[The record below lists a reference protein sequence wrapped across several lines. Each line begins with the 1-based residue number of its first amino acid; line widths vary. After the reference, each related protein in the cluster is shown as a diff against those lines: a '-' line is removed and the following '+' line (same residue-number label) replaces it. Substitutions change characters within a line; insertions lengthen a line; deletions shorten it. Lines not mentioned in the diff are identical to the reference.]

1 MLKVTD
7 LHVRY
12 GTSVTALTDV
22 SLSVSEGEVVAV
34 LGANGAGKSTLL
46 RALSGTLLHH
56 HGRVTRGSIEFEGRN
71 LLGASPRG
79 IVRAGLIQSPEGRR
93 IFTQMSVEENLR
105 VAAAG
110 AGIATRDVAALRRT
124 VWELFPRLEER
135 CGQSAGLLSGGEQ
148 QMLAIGR
155 ALMARPRLLLLDEPS
170 LGLAPQMV
178 DLVGTI
184 VQEIHSRGTSVLLVE
199 QNAAM
204 ALSVADRAV
213 VLANGSVCATGAAK
227 ELAAS
232 DGLRELYLGGAPA
245 PTLDGAPQ

>member
-1 MLKVTD
+1 MLKVTQ

-22 SLSVSEGEVVAV
+22 SLSVGEGEVVAV
-34 LGANGAGKSTLL
+34 LGANGAGKSTFL
-46 RALSGTLLHH
+46 RALSGTLPHH
-56 HGRVTRGSIEFEGRN
+56 RGRVTRGSIEFEGRD
-71 LLGASPRG
+71 LLGASPRR

-93 IFTQMSVEENLR
+93 IFTRLSVEENLR

-110 AGIATRDVAALRRT
+110 AGIPRRHAATLRRT
-124 VWELFPRLEER
+124 VWDLFPRLEQRSE
-135 CGQSAGLLSGGEQ
+135 QSAGLLSGGEQ

-155 ALMARPRLLLLDEPS
+155 ALMAQPRLLLLDEPS

-178 DLVGTI
+178 DSVGDI
-184 VQEIHSRGTSVLLVE
+184 IEEIHRRGTSVLLVE

-204 ALSVADRAV
+204 ALAVADRAV
-213 VLANGSVCATGAAK
+213 VLASGSVCATGSADQ
-227 ELAAS
+227 LAAS
-232 DGLRELYLGGAPA
+232 DELRDLYLGGSPE